1 MIQNIPLGELFS
13 ISSGGTPSRKEP
25 SYYEDGNI
33 AWIKTGDLH
42 VKRIFEASEYI
53 TQEGLDNSSAKL
65 FPAGAVLVA
74 MYGATIGACS
84 ILEIEAATNQ
94 ACAAFLPNSEVDTL
108 YLYYFLKSKK
118 NDFVRDGVGGAQPNI
133 SATYLK
139 MVEIPLPPLE
149 TQKQIA
155 AVLEKADQ
163 LRKDCKLLEQ
173 ELNSLAQSVFID
185 MFGDPVTNP
194 KGWSVAPLSTIVDD
208 FLGGKSLV
216 AADDLNTKFT
226 NRVLKISAVTSGEF
240 KPQESKP
247 LPNDYVPQTEHFVKV
262 GDLLFSRANTT
273 ELVGATTM
281 VFDEYKGLVLPDK
294 LWRFVWKDKS
304 LLSPIFI
311 WQQLNEAAVRKE
323 ISKLSS
329 GSGGSM
335 KNISKGK
342 LKTLPVILPPLEL
355 QQKFERVYM
364 KLREK
369 HGSNKQQIILS
380 EQMFNSL
387 MQKAF
392 SGQLNLV
399 NAKT

>member
-65 FPAGAVLVA
+65 FPAGTVLVA

-94 ACAAFLPNSEVDTL
+94 ACAAFLPNSKVDTL

-149 TQKQIA
+149 TQMQIA

-173 ELNSLAQSVFID
+173 ELNSLAQSVFIE
-185 MFGDPVTNP
+185 MFGDPATNP
-194 KGWSVAPLSTIVDD
+194 KGWKIGTIAELLSSANYGTSEKSSTDILKYPVLRMNNITYEGNWD
-208 FLGGKSLV
+208 FTSLKYMDMDEKDEDKYLV
-216 AADDLNTKFT
+216 QDGDILFNRT
-226 NRVLKISAVTSGEF
+226 N
-240 KPQESKP
+240 SK
-247 LPNDYVPQTEHFVKV
+247 
-262 GDLLFSRANTT
+262 
-273 ELVGATTM
+273 ELVGKTAVYREKEPMAYAGYLVRARCNKFGHPDYISSFMNSKYGKQTLQTM
-281 VFDEYKGLVLPDK
+281 C
-294 LWRFVWKDKS
+294 KS
-304 LLSPIFI
+304 IVGMANINAKEFQSIKIAKPPI
-311 WQQLNEAAVRKE
+311 
-323 ISKLSS
+323 
-329 GSGGSM
+329 
-335 KNISKGK
+335 
-342 LKTLPVILPPLEL
+342 EL
-355 QQKFERVYM
+355 QIDFSVRIAKIRALIQEVKLQDIEYQKV
-364 KLREK
+364 
-369 HGSNKQQIILS
+369 
-380 EQMFNSL
+380 FNAL

-392 SGQLNLV
+392 SGELNLANV
-399 NAKT
+399 KT